1 MKCLRL
7 AAIPGIV
14 ALMAY
19 GCSSAPQASSSANSN
34 KKPIAPKIPPTTE
47 GDPETAEPADDP
59 ENPSVVAANGWCV
72 AAAKTQVVK
81 SDEHSS
87 QFAQLCTDAGAPTK
101 RFMNLVGQAYA
112 GTGTP
117 KILSISPLVD
127 DAGTVSWFFGSAVK
141 LPISSEKQFNNVSVK
156 EGDVEGQKAQATYMG
171 QTPGNISASA
181 VTTNGDKG
189 WVRGWTINKDSS
201 QKVAVRTVKTTYTER
216 ADHYDLGND
225 QFMYV
230 STLVSSKSTIKDYQL
245 LSASLD
251 LNGTGYIISIGNV
264 STDDYGFPTQ
274 AQAAVTT
281 TAQKNVQYIYNGA
294 KSAVP

>member
-1 MKCLRL
+1 MKSLRL
-7 AAIPGIV
+7 AAISGIV
-14 ALMAY
+14 ALMAF
-19 GCSSAPQASSSANSN
+19 GCSSAPQPSSSANTN
-34 KKPIAPKIPPTTE
+34 KPGPRPPPSPGPGE
-47 GDPETAEPADDP
+47 DPGPANDPED
-59 ENPSVVAANGWCV
+59 PSVIAANAWCV
-72 AAAKTQVVK
+72 TAAKAQVVK
-81 SDEHSS
+81 SDEHSA
-87 QFAQLCTDAGAPTK
+87 QFAQLCTDAGAATK
-101 RFMNLVGQAYA
+101 RFLSLVSQAYA

-117 KILSISPLVD
+117 KIVSITPLAD

-141 LPISSEKQFNNVSVK
+141 LPISSAKQFNEVSIK
-156 EGDVEGQKAQATYMG
+156 EGDVEGQKAQATFMG

-201 QKVAVRTVKTTYTER
+201 QKVAVRTIKTTYTER
-216 ADHYDLGND
+216 ADHYDFGND

-251 LNGTGYIISIGNV
+251 LKGTGYIISIGNV

-294 KSAVP
+294 KAAAP

>member
-1 MKCLRL
+1 MKCLNL
-7 AAIPGIV
+7 AAILGIV
-14 ALMAY
+14 ALIAY
-19 GCSSAPQASSSANSN
+19 GCSSAPQTSSAANSN
-34 KKPIAPKIPPTTE
+34 KKPITPKIPTTPE
-47 GDPETAEPADDP
+47 GDPDSEGQADDP

-72 AAAKTQVVK
+72 AAAKTKIVK
-81 SDEHSS
+81 SDEHSA
-87 QFAQLCTDAGAPTK
+87 QFAQLCTDADAATK
-101 RFMNLVGQAYA
+101 RFMKLVGQAYA

-141 LPISSEKQFNNVSVK
+141 LPISADKQFNNVSVK
-156 EGDVEGQKAQATYMG
+156 EGDVEGQKAQATFMG

-181 VTTNGDKG
+181 ETTNGDKG
-189 WVRGWTINKDSS
+189 WVRGWALNKDSS
-201 QKVAVRTVKTTYTER
+201 QKVAVRTIKTTYTER

-281 TAQKNVQYIYNGA
+281 TAQKNVQYIYKEA
-294 KSAVP
+294 KAATP